1 MTGMVYQFRTGH
13 GGFGVEAQ
21 VAGEEL
27 ERLGTGNF
35 GALRPAAVVDAARR
49 PESPLHPAF
58 EWDDSVAAEAHRR
71 QQARHLIGAIV
82 TVVPESQSSEP
93 VRAFVNVRQ
102 QEAQSYVPIRVAM
115 SDEALRA
122 EVLAQATR
130 ELVAWRTRHREM
142 NELAN
147 LFVQIDA
154 FAGEIFGDEEPQP

>member
-1 MTGMVYQFRTGH
+1 MTGIVYQFRSGQR
-13 GGFGVEAQ
+13 GFGVEAQ

-27 ERLGTGNF
+27 ERLGAGNL

-49 PESPLHPAF
+49 PDSPLHPAF
-58 EWDDSVAAEAHRR
+58 EWDDGIAAEAHRR
-71 QQARHLIGAIV
+71 QQARQLIGAIV
-82 TVVPESQSSEP
+82 TTVPESQSSEP

-102 QEAQSYVPIRVAM
+102 DEAQSYVPIRVAM

-142 NELAN
+142 TELAN

-154 FAGEIFGDEEPQP
+154 FAGDMLGEET